1 VWNKRCL
8 SAGPALGDRCDI
20 RPDASTMSDNEK
32 ETIVIAVISSVSGL
46 FFLILLIVCICVM
59 SRRKHTNAK
68 VPYVS
73 EFDERTSIATRSVKG
88 FDDFPTFAMNP
99 AFHKPPPSIVGGPT
113 ISMQSQPMK
122 MFNNPTYHDGEFQLV
137 EPQTVLLAVADEEGD
152 PAVYR
157 A

>member
-1 VWNKRCL
+1 MLQAIL
-8 SAGPALGDRCDI
+8 S
-20 RPDASTMSDNEK
+20 S
-32 ETIVIAVISSVSGL
+32 L
-46 FFLILLIVCICVM
+46 FHLFL
-59 SRRKHTNAK
+59 RRKHTNAK

-122 MFNNPTYHDGEFQLV
+122 MFNNPTYHGNY
-137 EPQTVLLAVADEEGD
+137 VLLNFYIHA
-152 PAVYR
+152 YTLISLS
-157 A
+157 